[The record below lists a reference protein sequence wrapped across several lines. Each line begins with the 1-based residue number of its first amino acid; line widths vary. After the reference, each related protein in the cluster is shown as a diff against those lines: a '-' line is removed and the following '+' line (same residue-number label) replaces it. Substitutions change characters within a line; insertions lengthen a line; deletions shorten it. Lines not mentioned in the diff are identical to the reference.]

1 VVGVVGGSHELV
13 AGGVVDVG
21 FGYAA
26 EVDWHCIDGVVVQM
40 EALAS
45 VPAGEGSRWCIGSLR
60 ALLAPCLYA
69 AFWL

>member
-1 VVGVVGGSHELV
+1 VAGVVGGSHELV

-45 VPAGEGSRWCIGSLR
+45 VPAGEGS
-60 ALLAPCLYA
+60 
-69 AFWL
+69 